1 MEPKRGVNPKGWD
14 SCLLHT
20 FNPSPVWE
28 GTGRWVPMSPSSDLS
43 SFWLTQS
50 TVHTEKLC
58 LRRKE
63 EKRKKERKTN
73 KLFILSFL
81 SPLARTH
88 SGQLESSAAKLYWL
102 LLRKTPNWE
111 NGSAYIACSMTFQH
125 LMWRDSSWFVARPPT
140 PLLRPRM
147 GSD

>member
-1 MEPKRGVNPKGWD
+1 MEPKSRVNPKDWD

-73 KLFILSFL
+73 YLFWAFVPTGKNTL
-81 SPLARTH
+81 RTT
-88 SGQLESSAAKLYWL
+88 GIFCGKAL
-102 LLRKTPNWE
+102 LLTSQEDPELGKWLCLYSLQHDV
-111 NGSAYIACSMTFQH
+111 SAPDVVWQLLIHCS
-125 LMWRDSSWFVARPPT
+125 PIT
-140 PLLRPRM
+140 PLLCREA